1 MKVKVKCVDD
11 TIKPEFIIETARY
24 YKNWVKKGEIYTV
37 WDVLENDNIVTG
49 YLLEELENE
58 MVYQPL
64 LGREQEPAFRTS
76 RFEVVS
82 YEEEE
87 ESEEFS
93 HEIYINLN

>member
-1 MKVKVKCVDD
+1 MKVKVKCIDD
-11 TIKPEFIIETARY
+11 SIKPEFIMET
-24 YKNWVKKGEIYTV
+24 VKYFKSWIQKGEIYTV
-37 WDVLENDNIVTG
+37 FDIVENQGIVTG
-49 YLLEELENE
+49 YILEELENE
-58 MVYQPL
+58 PVYQPL